1 MASSFERTFAAL
13 HETRSWRAAILVSVG
28 LVILAMWLVWGG
40 FSDVAVYRSSTSARL
55 ETDPPPSRVAST
67 LAGRIDTVGLQTGKH
82 VDEKQVLLQLDTT
95 QVRIAVDKARA
106 RVTALTPQIASLAR
120 EVALQ
125 GDEVVQRGAAEQGA
139 EAEVLAR
146 MRGAQAELAA
156 AEHEL
161 ALETEAVNAKV
172 SPVVVRDRAETTV
185 QQKRAAY
192 EAIQHESQALVSS
205 HRGAGDSR
213 RSLKEQL
220 ERQYAE
226 LSNDLAAAK
235 SQLAQ
240 SEVDLDHL
248 TIRAPVS
255 GDLGE
260 VMQLRPGAVVHE
272 GEVIATI
279 VPDDR
284 KLHVIAAYRA
294 NALGLLKVGQ
304 HAVVRLDGFPW
315 THYGT
320 VDATVTSVGSELR
333 DNAIRVELDLSP
345 ETANDRIKRANGM
358 TGNVDV
364 EISRASPFGL
374 FLRMIGQGSR

>member
-13 HETRSWRAAILVSVG
+13 HETRSWRAAILVSGG
-28 LVILAMWLVWGG
+28 LVILAMWVVWGG
-40 FSDVAVYRSSTSARL
+40 FADVAVYRSSTSARL
-55 ETDPPPSRVAST
+55 ETDPPPSRVATT
-67 LAGRIDTVGLQTGKH
+67 LAGRIDTVELHTGNH
-82 VDEKQVLLQLDTT
+82 VDENEVLLQLDTT
-95 QVRIAVDKARA
+95 QVKIAVDKARA
-106 RVTALTPQIASLAR
+106 RVAALTPQIDSLAR

-125 GDEVVQRGAAEQGA
+125 GDEVVQRLTAEQGA
-139 EAEVLAR
+139 EGETLAR
-146 MRGAQAELAA
+146 LRGAQADLTA

-161 ALETEAVNAKV
+161 ALETDAVKAGV
-172 SPVVVRDRAETTV
+172 SPIVVRDRAETTV
-185 QQKRAAY
+185 QQKRAAV
-192 EAIQHESQALVSS
+192 EAIQHESQALVAT
-205 HRGAGDSR
+205 HRGASDSR
-213 RSLKEQL
+213 RGLKEQL

-240 SEVDLDHL
+240 SEVDLDRL

-260 VMQLRPGAVVHE
+260 VMQLRPGAVLHE

-279 VPDDR
+279 VPDHR
-284 KLHVIAAYRA
+284 KLHVIAAYGA
-294 NALGLLKVGQ
+294 DALGLLKPGQ
-304 HAVVRLDGFPW
+304 HAFVRLDGFPW

-333 DNAIRVELDLSP
+333 DNAIRVELDLGSN
-345 ETANDRIKRANGM
+345 NDRITTANGM
-358 TGNVDV
+358 TGNVDI
-364 EISRASPFGL
+364 ETSRASPFGL

>member
-1 MASSFERTFAAL
+1 
-13 HETRSWRAAILVSVG
+13 LVSVG
-28 LVILAMWLVWGG
+28 LAILAMWLLWGT
-40 FSDVAVYRSSTSARL
+40 FSSLAVYRPSTTARL

-67 LAGRIDTVGLQTGKH
+67 LAGRIDSVELQTGKH
-82 VDEKQVLLQLDTT
+82 VDEKQVLLQLDTS

-106 RVTALTPQIASLAR
+106 RVAGLTPQIDSLAR

-139 EAEVLAR
+139 EGEVLAR
-146 MRGAQAELAA
+146 MRGAQAALTA
-156 AEHEL
+156 AENEL

-172 SPVVVRDRAETTV
+172 SAVVMRDRAETTL

-192 EAIQHESQALVSS
+192 EAIQHESQALVST
-205 HRGAGDSR
+205 HRGADDSR

-255 GDLGE
+255 GELGE
-260 VMQLRPGAVVHE
+260 VMQLRPGAVLHE

-279 VPDDR
+279 VPDHR
-284 KLHVIAAYRA
+284 KLHVIAAYGA
-294 NALGLLKVGQ
+294 DSLGLLKPGQ
-304 HAVVRLDGFPW
+304 HAIVRLDGFPW

-320 VDATVTSVGSELR
+320 VDAIVTSVGSELR
-333 DNAIRVELDLSP
+333 DNAIRVELDLG
-345 ETANDRIKRANGM
+345 ADNKRIKTANGM
-358 TGNVDV
+358 TGSVNV

>member
-1 MASSFERTFAAL
+1 
-13 HETRSWRAAILVSVG
+13 LVSVG
-28 LVILAMWLVWGG
+28 LVILAMWLVWGA
-40 FSDVAVYRSSTSARL
+40 FADVAVYRSSKSARL

-67 LAGRIDTVGLQTGKH
+67 LAGRIDTVALQTGNH
-82 VDEKQVLLQLDTT
+82 VEEKQVLVQLDTT
-95 QVRIAVDKARA
+95 QVKIAVDKARA

-161 ALETEAVNAKV
+161 VLETDAVKAGV
-172 SPVVVRDRAETTV
+172 SPVVVRDRAESTV
-185 QQKRAAY
+185 QQKRAAF
-192 EAIQHESQALVSS
+192 EAIQHESQALVST
-205 HRGAGDSR
+205 HRGAGDGR

-255 GDLGE
+255 GELGE
-260 VMQLRPGAVVHE
+260 VMQLRPGAVLHE

-279 VPDDR
+279 VPDNL
-284 KLHVIAAYRA
+284 KLHVIAAYGA
-294 NALGLLKVGQ
+294 DSLGLSKVGQ
-304 HAVVRLDGFPW
+304 HAFVRLDGFPW

-333 DNAIRVELDLSP
+333 ENAIRVELDLGAKS
-345 ETANDRIKRANGM
+345 DRITTANGM